1 MIRKSKL
8 QSAYDDQTRQRVQ
21 QHLYWSDRQGE
32 RILTPLH
39 YGHHGN
45 RLIPLRIKYRHEV
58 TLDLLEVNA
67 EESSV
72 FYMES
77 PLLAHINHCEPCVED
92 MASSQ
97 ERDMLRFQIMEQ
109 LLKSMDREIF
119 EDRNQL
125 LRMSELVHD
134 LGTGEQEDKQ
144 IQSNKQKK
152 EQHMLEKQQQILQAQ
167 QRNIN
172 RLSTIQEN
180 VQDSTAVALMAQ
192 ERPFHHL
199 FVALPSGYDSG
210 SYGGFRLFFLCEH
223 GHQSTSRDRAPLPN
237 IHIARHEGY
246 ELQNL
251 DEFFQD
257 YSPYLVS
264 IFHILKNGIDSPGFN
279 IPRLSHMTLAEGV
292 VEVQDIL
299 NLSNNT
305 IQSLINETIS
315 YIHDHRYN
323 SMMDSR
329 LALGVIESTDPRSV
343 LRYLK
348 SYKRNVST

>member
-1 MIRKSKL
+1 
-8 QSAYDDQTRQRVQ
+8 
-21 QHLYWSDRQGE
+21 
-32 RILTPLH
+32 
-39 YGHHGN
+39 
-45 RLIPLRIKYRHEV
+45 LRIKYRHEV